1 MFAHRIEATIPKNGK
16 LYLDALPFAMGDQV
30 EIIILKQLTSISNEK
45 NISFA
50 QAAKKFQACIK
61 KAPVDL
67 STNPDYFKGF
77 GE

>member
-1 MFAHRIEATIPKNGK
+1 MFAHRIEATIPQNGR
-16 LYLDALPFAMGDQV
+16 LYLDALPFTMGDKV
-30 EIIILKQLTSISNEK
+30 EIIILKQPTSIYNKK

-61 KAPVDL
+61 KAPADL